1 MSRTA
6 PLATALLS
14 FLALGASPAH
24 AFGSVFSPKK
34 FTVSAAGL
42 SLQEWQ
48 CNDGIDND
56 GDGDI
61 DGLDSDCDDLGSVPT
76 IDIAGSANPG
86 GDDVMPIPFFFLA
99 LDDTGAD
106 LGLYALTG
114 ERTDDNGNTIYEYNV
129 VVSGL
134 AALDRY
140 GYLENMTAGIV
151 DTDSDGYEDIVL
163 AMPDYGSGLVIA
175 YADVAAGEQSF
186 YDYAGYLYT
195 DYSGY
200 SCASGSSTCTTNLA
214 EGLFIDG
221 DRNTLLVDLGYGDY
235 YGAGRGFYWTVD
247 ATSLRSHVAE
257 DGGLAYVD
265 QKANYFYYYN

>member
-14 FLALGASPAH
+14 LLALGASPAH

-34 FTVSAAGL
+34 FTVSIAGL

-61 DGLDSDCDDLGSVPT
+61 DSLDSDCDDLGSVPT
-76 IDIAGSANPG
+76 IDLGGSANPG

-106 LGLYALTG
+106 LGLYALTS
-114 ERTDDNGNTIYEYNV
+114 ERTDAKGNTTYAYDV

-140 GYLENMTAGIV
+140 GYLEEMTAGIA
-151 DTDSDGYEDIVL
+151 DTDDDGYDDVVL
-163 AMPDYGSGLVIA
+163 AMPKYGNGLVMS
-175 YADVAAGEQSF
+175 YTDVAAGEQSF
-186 YDYAGYLYT
+186 SDYAGYLYT
-195 DYSGY
+195 DYSSY
-200 SCASGSSTCTTNLA
+200 SCASGSSTCTSNVA
-214 EGLFIDG
+214 EGLLIDS

-235 YGAGRGFYWTVD
+235 YGEGQGFYWAVD
-247 ATSLRSHVAE
+247 ATSLRSRVAE
-257 DGGLAYVD
+257 DGGLVYGDV
-265 QKANYFYYYN
+265 KSGYFYYYN